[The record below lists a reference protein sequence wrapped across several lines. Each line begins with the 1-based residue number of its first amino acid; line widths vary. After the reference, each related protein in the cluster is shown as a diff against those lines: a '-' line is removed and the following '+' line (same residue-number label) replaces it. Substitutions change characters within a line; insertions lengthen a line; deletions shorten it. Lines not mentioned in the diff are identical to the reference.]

1 MLSLLS
7 FWRNGKYH
15 PRNHFHK
22 KIIPKIFPKV
32 KKRGLV
38 LKIVDE
44 RDTEIT
50 ARFGVSGRYEP
61 PAVMLCEKS
70 FCLVF
75 WFAIEDAFQSIEQFG
90 IFCVPSISA
99 SSSSR
104 KAVTSQIKST
114 SRHTSK
120 PTLIEVLDFWIR
132 RKSTPEIFW
141 SILLNWIKAYN
152 RVLLL

>member
-22 KIIPKIFPKV
+22 KIIPKIYPKV
-32 KKRGLV
+32 KKRGFI
-38 LKIVDE
+38 LKIADE

-50 ARFGVSGRYEP
+50 ARFGFGGRYEP

-90 IFCVPSISA
+90 IFCVPFL
-99 SSSSR
+99 
-104 KAVTSQIKST
+104 AVIIHEADAVQNIHK
-114 SRHTSK
+114 
-120 PTLIEVLDFWIR
+120 D
-132 RKSTPEIFW
+132 
-141 SILLNWIKAYN
+141 
-152 RVLLL
+152 